1 MPQHRSAPGS
11 ALPEP
16 VTTDELGVARWPVED
31 LSREELQSEVR
42 RLRLRLDALRRQRD
56 ERISDSLDLEQQLAL
71 AVEQGFVS
79 ALAVVPVSEWRRRA
93 EASEAAHAA
102 LMATRTMRLLHR
114 PRQVY
119 GRLRSA
125 RAGQRAGG

>member
-1 MPQHRSAPGS
+1 MPLHRSAPGS

-16 VTTDELGVARWPVED
+16 VTIDELGIARWPVEE
-31 LSREELQSEVR
+31 LSREDLQSEVR

-56 ERISDSLDLEQQLAL
+56 ARISDSLDLEQQLAL
-71 AVEQGFVS
+71 AVEQGYVS
-79 ALAVVPVSEWRRRA
+79 AVAVVPVSEWRRRA
-93 EASEAAHAA
+93 EAAEAAYVA

-119 GRLRSA
+119 GLLRSA

>member
-16 VTTDELGVARWPVED
+16 VTIDDFGVARWPVED

-56 ERISDSLDLEQQLAL
+56 ERISDSLDLEQELAF
-71 AVEQGFVS
+71 AVEQGYVS
-79 ALAVVPVSEWRRRA
+79 ALTVVPVSEWRRRA
-93 EASEAAHAA
+93 EAAEAAYVA

-119 GRLRSA
+119 GLLRSA